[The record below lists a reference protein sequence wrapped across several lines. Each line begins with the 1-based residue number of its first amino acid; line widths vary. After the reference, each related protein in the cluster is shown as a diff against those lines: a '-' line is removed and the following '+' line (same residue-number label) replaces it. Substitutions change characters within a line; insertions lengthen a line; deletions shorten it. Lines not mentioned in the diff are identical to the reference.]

1 MRCSGAYSASATN
14 KCHYARKLLSPSLH
28 YKVGLYGPIEDQEK
42 PEKWENNT
50 KTTVEWDRP
59 CDDERRNENDH
70 IMQK

>member
-1 MRCSGAYSASATN
+1 MRCSGTYSRHLPN
-14 KCHYARKLLSPSLH
+14 KRQHARKLLCLSLH

-42 PEKWENNT
+42 SGKWENNT